1 MLLGAIALIVFLL
14 LRLVNLDLIPVFAD
28 EAIYIRWAQLIGS
41 DWHNFF
47 IPLSD
52 GKTPLFMWL
61 LAPLLKLG
69 ADPLLTGRV
78 LSVAAGLAT
87 VIGVYLLT
95 KKLFDKTTAI
105 WAAGLA
111 TLQPFL
117 VFYDRL
123 SLVDSLLSA
132 LIVWSAYFAWS
143 LWAKPELII
152 ALWLGLVWAATLL
165 TKPAAGTFLAVI
177 GGLLLFKR

>member
-61 LAPLLKLG
+61 LTPLLKLG

-78 LSVAAGLAT
+78 LSIVS
-87 VIGVYLLT
+87 
-95 KKLFDKTTAI
+95 
-105 WAAGLA
+105 GLA
-111 TLQPFL
+111 TLMGVYYLTKTLFNKKTALIASILVILQPF
-117 VFYDRL
+117 
-123 SLVDSLLSA
+123 
-132 LIVWSAYFAWS
+132 
-143 LWAKPELII
+143 
-152 ALWLGLVWAATLL
+152 
-165 TKPAAGTFLAVI
+165 
-177 GGLLLFKR
+177 